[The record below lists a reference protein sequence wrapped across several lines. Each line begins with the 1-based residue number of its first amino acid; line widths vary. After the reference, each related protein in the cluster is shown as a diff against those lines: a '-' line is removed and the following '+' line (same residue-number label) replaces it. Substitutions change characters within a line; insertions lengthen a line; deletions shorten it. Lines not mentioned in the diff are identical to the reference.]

1 MSLTFGVVDLFAGP
15 GGLGEG
21 FAGLTVND
29 HHPFRIVISAEM
41 EASAHRTLRLRAWV
55 RAWLRKEGRLPP
67 DYVKFHAGELDEP
80 ALVESAGPLWDAAD
94 REARQLRLGEAP
106 DMDEIYKAIRR
117 EADRYDDMI
126 VIGGPPCQ
134 AYSLVG
140 RARNKGIEGYRA
152 EEDHRHYLFREYIR
166 VLRRCRPAVFVMEN
180 VRGMLSA
187 SVGGHKVFDML
198 LDDLRSL
205 RGSEG
210 DVVADDELYEL
221 IPLSPRT
228 LMQNEPADFLIR
240 SEEFGV
246 PQRRHRVIIVGLR
259 KDVARRLRKNSVPF
273 PRLDNAAARPRTVRD
288 VLSGMPAL
296 RSGLSREQDSSGIW
310 RDATMGIADFLSGLP
325 DFSDLDERLTEDLE
339 RLPGRM
345 TSNAEISRSSR
356 ELPEPISDSH
366 GYGRSS
372 DDRLASFLENR
383 ELAAL
388 AQHETRAHIR
398 SDLTRYMFAAAH
410 AGSLR
415 TSPKAGDFPD
425 ELRPDHENWKSG
437 KFADRFRVQLWD
449 QPSTTVTSHISKD
462 GHYFIHPDPA
472 QCRSLTVREA
482 ARLQTFPDDYYFMGN
497 RTQQFVQV
505 GNAVPPYLARQ
516 IAHTILQMLQAEPS
530 KSES

>member
-1 MSLTFGVVDLFAGP
+1 MASTFGVVDLFAGP

-21 FAGLTVND
+21 FAGLTVNND
-29 HHPFRIVISAEM
+29 HPFRIVVSAEM
-41 EASAHRTLRLRAWV
+41 EASAHKTLRLRAWV

-67 DYVKFHAGELDEP
+67 DYVKFHAGELE
-80 ALVESAGPLWDAAD
+80 ESTLIERAGSLWKEAD
-94 REARQLRLGEAP
+94 REAQQLRLGEGP
-106 DMDEIYKAIRR
+106 DMEAIYEAIDR
-117 EADRYDDMI
+117 EFGRYDDTI

-152 EEDHRHYLFREYIR
+152 EDDHRHFLFREYVR
-166 VLRRCRPAVFVMEN
+166 VLRKCRPAAFVMEN

-187 SVGGHKVFDML
+187 KVGGRRVFDML

-205 RGSEG
+205 KGDEG
-210 DVVADDELYEL
+210 DQIGEGDLYEL
-221 IPLSPRT
+221 LPLSPRT
-228 LMQNEPADFLIR
+228 LLQNEPADFLLR

-259 KDVARRLRKNSVPF
+259 KDVAKKVRSNSASY
-273 PRLDNAAARPRTVRD
+273 PRLDISAAQRRTVRD

-296 RSGLSREQDSSGIW
+296 RSGLSREEDSCENW
-310 RDATMGIADFLSGLP
+310 RDATLGIADFLSDMP
-325 DFSDLDERLTEDLE
+325 DFSDLDGRLTEDLE

-345 TSNAEISRSSR
+345 TSNAKMSRSSR
-356 ELPEPISDSH
+356 ELPEPISDSP
-366 GYGRSS
+366 GYGRLSG
-372 DDRLASFLENR
+372 DRLASFLENR

-410 AGSLR
+410 AGSFR

-482 ARLQTFPDDYYFMGN
+482 ARLQTFPDDYYFMGS

-516 IAHTILQMLQAEPS
+516 IAQIILAMLQA
-530 KSES
+530 